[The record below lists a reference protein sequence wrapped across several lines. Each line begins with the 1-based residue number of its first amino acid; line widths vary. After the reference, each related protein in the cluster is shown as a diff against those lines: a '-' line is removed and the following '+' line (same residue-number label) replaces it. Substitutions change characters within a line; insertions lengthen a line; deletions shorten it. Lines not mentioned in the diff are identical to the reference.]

1 MTDGCHIAVVG
12 AGAAGLFASIF
23 AGQQSHD
30 WASVVAFDGAK
41 RLGAKILIAGGGR
54 CNVTHDVVSPADY
67 ASGPGS
73 SNNAVKNVLRSFTV
87 EQTVEFFRDRGVDLK
102 REDTGKLFP
111 TTDRARTVLNALLEA
126 CYEAGVKLLTEHRV
140 TEIERL
146 GDGFRIATSQGEY
159 YAQRVVLSTGGL
171 ALPKTGSDGFGY
183 ELAKSLGHTV
193 TETWPA
199 LVPLLLPPNH
209 WLTALKGIA
218 VDVELS
224 LAGPTGKVLRKQD
237 GAMLLT
243 HFGLSGPAAMDISR
257 HFRGH
262 LGGFPVSPG
271 LCPGAGVVI
280 DRPRAKPGA
289 NGPEVML
296 TANLMPQ
303 HTFESLESRLLE
315 ESRTHPRRTVLQVVQ
330 SQFPERL
337 AVALVQHGAG
347 LEPGLLLSQLPK
359 EGRRSLVRTLTALPL
374 PVIADRGYEFAEVT
388 AGGVPLSE
396 VNLST
401 MESRVC
407 PGLHLA
413 GEILDVDGRIGGYNF
428 QWAWC
433 TGRLAGLGAAKNLT
447 DE

>member
-1 MTDGCHIAVVG
+1 MHEPSCDIAIIG

-23 AGQQSHD
+23 AARSRDQSGR
-30 WASVVAFDGAK
+30 VVAFDGAK
-41 RLGAKILIAGGGR
+41 KLGAKILIAGGGR
-54 CNVTHDVVSPADY
+54 CNVTHDVVRPIDY
-67 ASGPGS
+67 ATGPS
-73 SNNAVKNVLRSFTV
+73 SSQNAVKKILKSFTV
-87 EQTVEFFRDRGVDLK
+87 GDTIDFFRGRGVELK

-126 CYEAGVKLLTEHRV
+126 CYDADAKLLTEHRV
-140 TEIERL
+140 SAIAKQD
-146 GDGFRIATSQGEY
+146 DGRFRITTSQGDF
-159 YAQRVVLSTGGL
+159 AARRVVLSTGGL

-183 ELAKSLGHTV
+183 RLAKSLGHTV
-193 TETWPA
+193 TDTWPA
-199 LVPLLLPPNH
+199 LVPLMLPPNH
-209 WLTALKGIA
+209 WLKELKGIA

-224 LAGPTGKVLRKQD
+224 LAGPTGKVVHRQA

-262 LGGFPVSPG
+262 FGGDF
-271 LCPGAGVVI
+271 A
-280 DRPRAKPGA
+280 DKQHT
-289 NGPEVML
+289 L
-296 TANLMPQ
+296 TANLLPP
-303 HTFESLESRLLE
+303 HTFESLEAEWLE
-315 ESRTHPRRTVLQVVQ
+315 QTRTHPRRTVLQVVQ
-330 SQFPERL
+330 PHFPERL
-337 AVALVQHGAG
+337 AAALVQHGAK
-347 LEPGLLLSQLPK
+347 LDPALPLSQLSK
-359 EGRRSLVRTLTALPL
+359 EARRALVRTLTALPL
-374 PVIADRGYEFAEVT
+374 PVTADRGYEFAEVT

-433 TGRLAGLGAAKNLT
+433 TGRLAGLGAAKAFIAEGT
-447 DE
+447 KTVK